1 MRKKILTVDDS
12 KTVRIIVRKAFKAFD
27 CDIFEAGNG
36 VEGLAVAAKEL
47 PDLILLDIT
56 MPVMDGVETLTKLK
70 SDPHLKGI
78 PVMMLTAEGGKD
90 HVLKIA
96 KIGVRDYIVKP
107 FKEDTLI
114 DKANR
119 IIELKPLA
127 DGPGRA
133 RSILDPAEILVVD
146 DKPAI
151 VQQIREGLKH
161 TPWKINGV
169 SSQLDAAEFCSRQVP
184 DLVIASLALPE
195 DGAYAF
201 LRVIR
206 TNLKT
211 KYTPMFALV
220 VKTETEAQHRAQ
232 EAGFNFVVTKPI
244 DVADLESRMAKAMN
258 LDMSGRYYTVD
269 DDLLVLRL
277 PENCT
282 QAGITEAAQH
292 LQAKLAETVDAGY
305 NQAILDIGAIKALDV
320 GVIKLLMQAMEACRE
335 LAMHFALVANAQ
347 LIAECKGY
355 EDTRG
360 WTFYET
366 LEDAKAN
373 LGKRAAKAAPVLAGT

>member
-114 DKANR
+114 EKANR

-133 RSILDPAEILVVD
+133 RSILDSAEILVVD

-151 VQQIREGLKH
+151 VVQIREGLKH
-161 TPWKINGV
+161 TPWKINSVG
-169 SSQLDAAEFCSRQVP
+169 SQLDAAEFCSRLVP
-184 DLVIASLALPE
+184 DLIIASLALPE

-201 LRVIR
+201 LRMIR

-211 KYTPMFALV
+211 KYTPVFALV

-269 DDLLVLRL
+269 DGLMVLRL

-292 LQAKLAETVDAGY
+292 LQAKLADTVDAGY

-320 GVIKLLMQAMEACRE
+320 GVIKLLMQAMQDCRD
-335 LAMHFALVANAQ
+335 LAMQFALVANAQ
-347 LIAECKGY
+347 LIAECRGY

-366 LEDAKAN
+366 FEDAKAN
-373 LGKRAAKAAPVLAGT
+373 LGKGAAKPAPVLAGT